1 MPRRPPTPDWP
12 GLLLSLRRA
21 AYRRHRDART
31 SEPFLR
37 GVAFGLRAAASDI
50 AREIED
56 PIMLEC
62 DHRCRCVGQGECTA
76 CELLWLAHDL
86 PALLKLADDRCA
98 CEQERKC
105 DGCAIAEVARKELRH
120 AA

>member
-1 MPRRPPTPDWP
+1 MPRNHSPDWP
-12 GLLLSLRRA
+12 GLLLSLRRH
-21 AYRRHRDART
+21 AYRSHRDART
-31 SEPFLR
+31 SEPFSR
-37 GVAFGLRAAASDI
+37 GIAAGLRSAANDI
-50 AREIED
+50 ARELEE
-56 PIMLEC
+56 PLMLEC

-98 CEQERKC
+98 CEQERQC
-105 DGCAIAEVARKELRH
+105 DACGVADVARKALRH